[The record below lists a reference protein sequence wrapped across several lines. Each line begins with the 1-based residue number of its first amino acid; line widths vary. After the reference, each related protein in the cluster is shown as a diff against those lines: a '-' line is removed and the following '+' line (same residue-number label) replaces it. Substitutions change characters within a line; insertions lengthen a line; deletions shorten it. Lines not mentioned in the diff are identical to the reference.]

1 MNPNIRVQSILDRY
15 PDAEEIF
22 RMYDIDISN
31 DQILQLTL
39 DSVSEHHEVE
49 LEDLL
54 MDLEEVIQES
64 RSTRWISSGGEDNWT
79 EGFTEEEDP
88 NEDSYD
94 ESSKS
99 FEGTEEFDGPSGGSG
114 FDIS

>member
-15 PDAEEIF
+15 PDSEEIF
-22 RMYDIDISN
+22 RMYDIDTAD
-31 DQILQLTL
+31 DQVLQLTL
-39 DSVSEHHEVE
+39 DGVSEYHEVE

-64 RSTRWISSGGEDNWT
+64 RSTRWISTGGEDNWT
-79 EGFTEEEDP
+79 EGFTEEQEA

-94 ESSKS
+94 RSSKS
-99 FEGTEEFDGPSGGSG
+99 FEGTEEFDGASGGSD
-114 FDIS
+114 FDIG